1 MSLRCAVVV
10 TRALALALAL
20 ARGAYAEEGK
30 QKFVDINPSV
40 NSTRLSACKAGFFL
54 SSNTTASN
62 CTRCEKGFTTEVWSE
77 QQPGAMACEYPGPA
91 DTNDG
96 DEDGED
102 SDDWVPSLAA
112 CKSTCVGTCPGI
124 VWSSPTSPTSCTKC
138 GAGMKWTKATDA
150 AKTTVHRRQ
159 ESGATQP
166 SHCALC
172 TDGLTWVATDG
183 GITGPPARRHPQS
196 PSRVARSRR
205 LIVDK
210 TMDVVNTTRQ
220 LRHWQLPPPVYS
232 QATLPRPNSVSCPFK
247 LPIANR

>member
-1 MSLRCAVVV
+1 
-10 TRALALALAL
+10 
-20 ARGAYAEEGK
+20 
-30 QKFVDINPSV
+30 
-40 NSTRLSACKAGFFL
+40 
-54 SSNTTASN
+54 
-62 CTRCEKGFTTEVWSE
+62 
-77 QQPGAMACEYPGPA
+77 MACEYPGPA

-112 CKSTCVGTCPGI
+112 CKSTCVGTCLGI

-138 GAGMKWTKATDA
+138 GAGMKWTNATDA

-220 LRHWQLPPPVYS
+220 LRHWQLPPPVYAKPHCLAPTVFPAHS
-232 QATLPRPNSVSCPFK
+232 NCQLQT
-247 LPIANR
+247 ANDALSKTRNRLILHSAVP